1 MYKLTGLLAL
11 LLLLSVQLTAA
22 ASPDESAFR
31 RVWERSDAQ
40 VANGNLKRLWYWGPA
55 PLHTLDEPYIEGFQG
70 KRRVQYWDK
79 GRMEISNPSD
89 NAADAWYV
97 TSGLLSL
104 EMIGG
109 RVQIGDNK
117 FEKRSRANIPIAGD
131 PDAETN
137 AEAPT
142 YGDFYL
148 VTTIFLD
155 SRLQPISASPI
166 GPGNADSAAPP
177 RFGDLVDETLD
188 GEGTVGSRPDLAAA
202 FPGTRLVHY
211 DGVLSHNIPKIFWD
225 TLQQI
230 GKVEVNGEQRQDL
243 PLDWLYVVGH
253 PASEPYWVH
262 TKFNG
267 NAQDVLVQVYER
279 RILTYNP
286 HNTVGWQIEMGN
298 LGQHYYRWRYEETQS
313 PPSPTLQRPDNI
325 SATVE
330 PAEGPRGTKFA
341 ITLAG
346 FRSGE
351 KVSVWLTYP
360 DQSVLASPVPGVA
373 KANGEVALDGHSPFT
388 IVTDSSDPVGVWA
401 ITGQGEKSGHTSVAY
416 FTVLEN

>member
-298 LGQHYYRWRYEETQS
+298 LGQHYYRWRYEETQPPRLPLSSVPTMSARRLSQLKGHGAQSLRS
-313 PPSPTLQRPDNI
+313 PWQVSEAAR
-325 SATVE
+325 
-330 PAEGPRGTKFA
+330 R
-341 ITLAG
+341 LAFG
-346 FRSGE
+346 
-351 KVSVWLTYP
+351 
-360 DQSVLASPVPGVA
+360 
-373 KANGEVALDGHSPFT
+373 
-388 IVTDSSDPVGVWA
+388 
-401 ITGQGEKSGHTSVAY
+401 
-416 FTVLEN
+416 